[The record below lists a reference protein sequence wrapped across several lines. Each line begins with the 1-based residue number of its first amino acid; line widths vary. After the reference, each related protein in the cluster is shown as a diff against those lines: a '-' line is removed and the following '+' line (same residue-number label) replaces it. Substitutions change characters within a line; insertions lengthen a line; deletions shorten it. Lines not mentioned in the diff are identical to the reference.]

1 MGKPHQGGPVIVGS
15 TVGALGRGIGP
26 RRYAQDCA
34 WVPDGHCTRASLSA
48 AVEPVLGGGVERLLC
63 EVAEPTF
70 DQIREHLPSISEQRM
85 QLLAEGSSAAGLHAL
100 ADREGAALIVVG
112 SSHRSRIG
120 RILVGGTGERLLSGA
135 SAPVAIAQSPLVVL
149 PRGADG

>member
-1 MGKPHQGGPVIVGS
+1 M
-15 TVGALGRGIGP
+15 
-26 RRYAQDCA
+26 
-34 WVPDGHCTRASLSA
+34 
-48 AVEPVLGGGVERLLC
+48 
-63 EVAEPTF
+63 
-70 DQIREHLPSISEQRM
+70 
-85 QLLAEGSSAAGLHAL
+85 
-100 ADREGAALIVVG
+100 VG